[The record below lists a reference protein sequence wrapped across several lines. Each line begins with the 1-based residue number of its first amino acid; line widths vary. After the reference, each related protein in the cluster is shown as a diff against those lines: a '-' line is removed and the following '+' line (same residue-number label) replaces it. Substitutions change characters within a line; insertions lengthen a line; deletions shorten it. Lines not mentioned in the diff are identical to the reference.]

1 MLPAGLR
8 SGSKLQHTALQTHV
22 AIGRND
28 VDVAGP
34 NPHSIL
40 DLIHGDRA
48 YPREDIGREA
58 PVLWIQM
65 LNENEG
71 RSNSRRKMLEK
82 VRYGRQSAGRRADT
96 DDKK

>member
-8 SGSKLQHTALQTHV
+8 SGRKLQHTALQTHV

-28 VDVAGP
+28 VDVVGP

-48 YPREDIGREA
+48 YSRENIGREA

-71 RSNSRRKMLEK
+71 SSNSRRKGLK
-82 VRYGRQSAGRRADT
+82 KLRYGRQSAGRRADA
-96 DDKK
+96 DHRK